1 MWEAT
6 RDRWCG
12 CVSNGT
18 PPSQAV
24 LSGSRCHH
32 SVPSTNGTW
41 VNHRRSSGDLSGENP
56 RRVGR
61 GSGLCLQ
68 KRWNAIARCGRARR
82 AERPLR
88 PAQAGASET
97 PRMAIRDVQAPWNRQ
112 RDHGVTPDEHRCSNL
127 REPRKLTLVRRTK
140 GSESTGERQLPK
152 VDSTGHQRSERPIV
166 DAGKWQLASGTPRP
180 KRRGSPSSDLFPG
193 CQMTARWFGTRAGTE
208 TYHPWT

>member
-1 MWEAT
+1 MWRAT
-6 RDRWCG
+6 RDRRCG
-12 CVSNGT
+12 CVSNGAL
-18 PPSQAV
+18 PSQSV

-82 AERPLR
+82 AERPLQ

-97 PRMAIRDVQAPWNRQ
+97 PRMAIRDVSSSVESATRPRSDP
-112 RDHGVTPDEHRCSNL
+112 RRASMF
-127 REPRKLTLVRRTK
+127 EPQGTA
-140 GSESTGERQLPK
+140 Q
-152 VDSTGHQRSERPIV
+152 V
-166 DAGKWQLASGTPRP
+166 DACSANEGFRVDRREATPKGGFDRTSEVRTAHCRRRKMATGKWDAETEAERIAVKRP
-180 KRRGSPSSDLFPG
+180 FPG
-193 CQMTARWFGTRAGTE
+193 MPDDRKVVWHTCRD
-208 TYHPWT
+208 